1 MEKDVWAFLPLS
13 PRIKADLF
21 ILHPAP
27 NCTGSDVYY
36 SCAHLL
42 LVTCE
47 QMFPD
52 SSFGAEYTQRLYTS
66 TFNAFVGLNA

>member
-13 PRIKADLF
+13 SRIKADFF

-27 NCTGSDVYY
+27 NGTGSDVYY
-36 SCAHLL
+36 ACAHLL

-47 QMFPD
+47 WMCPD
-52 SSFGAEYTQRLYTS
+52 SLFGAE
-66 TFNAFVGLNA
+66 